1 MWHATEYDSSVGV
14 GCYFLSCFID
24 VPVEQDVLNQVE
36 KSKKGVQKPLVVR
49 HCSYV
54 MCVCNEEGCGL
65 LADWSILLCK

>member
-36 KSKKGVQKPLVVR
+36 K
-49 HCSYV
+49 
-54 MCVCNEEGCGL
+54 
-65 LADWSILLCK
+65 